1 MSWRTLTKRD
11 LEGTLSQKELDAYRQ
26 SAGGSRPIE
35 DLLERTAEMCRGY
48 CRAGRSVRVPV
59 EEGLVPESLIS
70 ACCDYAAYD
79 VLKRM
84 PVPVNEDRRLAR
96 TQALELFQAVAKGEV
111 IPESYDASADD
122 PAAAG
127 SPLAGPPSPPRLLD

>member
-1 MSWRTLTKRD
+1 MWRQLTKRD
-11 LEGTLSQKELDAYRQ
+11 LEGTLSQKELDVYRQ

-35 DLLERTAEMCRGY
+35 DLLDRTAEMARGY
-48 CRAGRSVRVPV
+48 CRAGRSVVVPH
-59 EEGLVPESLIS
+59 EAGLVPESLIS

-96 TQALELFQAVAKGEV
+96 TQALDLFKAIAKGEV
-111 IPESYDASADD
+111 VPE
-122 PAAAG
+122 PAVETETEPTVAG
-127 SPLAGPPSPPRLLD
+127 SPLAAPPIPPRLLD